1 MKEGEFDM
9 LSTKRAV
16 PWLFAALFLILTSL
30 PMCAV
35 TKADDEQTIR
45 NATAVLQAMLASKE
59 VPASLVAKAD
69 CVIVLPS
76 VKKFAVGVGGSGGR
90 GPMSCRSGEN
100 FSGKWSP
107 PAMYTIAGASAGLQ
121 IGGSATDYV
130 LLLMAPK
137 AVEAVVKGKS
147 KIGSDVTAAAGPSG
161 ATASTGT
168 ADVLT
173 YARSKGLFAG
183 VSLDGSTLDP
193 DSDANQRL
201 YEKATSVH
209 GIVRDNAVKP
219 TSAGQAFMT
228 ELDSKLAK

>member
-1 MKEGEFDM
+1 M
-9 LSTKRAV
+9 LNTKRAV
-16 PWLFAALFLILTSL
+16 PWLLAALFLILTTL
-30 PMCAV
+30 PVCGA

-45 NATAVLQAMLASKE
+45 NASAVLQAMIAGKE
-59 VPASLVAKAD
+59 VPTSVLAKAD
-69 CVIVLPS
+69 CIIVLPG

-100 FSGKWSP
+100 FTGKWSA

-121 IGGSATDYV
+121 IGGSSTDYV
-130 LLLMAPK
+130 LLLMARN

-161 ATASTGT
+161 STASTGT
-168 ADVLT
+168 GADVLT
-173 YARSKGLFAG
+173 YARAKGLFAG

-201 YEKATSVH
+201 YDKPTSVH
-209 GIVRDNAVKP
+209 AIVRDNEVKP
-219 TSAGQAFMT
+219 TSAGEALMT

>member
-1 MKEGEFDM
+1 M
-9 LSTKRAV
+9 SRTKKVMPCLLAT
-16 PWLFAALFLILTSL
+16 LFLILTTL
-30 PMCAV
+30 PLCGA

-45 NATAVLQAMLASKE
+45 NATAVLQAMLTSKE
-59 VPASLVAKAD
+59 VPSSVVSKAD
-69 CVIVLPS
+69 CILILPS

-90 GPMSCRSGEN
+90 GPMSCRSGNN
-100 FSGKWSP
+100 FTGKWSP
-107 PAMYTIAGASAGLQ
+107 PAMYTVAGASAGLQ

-137 AVEAVVKGKS
+137 AVEAIVKGKS

-161 ATASTGT
+161 SSAGTGS

-173 YARSKGLFAG
+173 YSRAKGLFAG

-201 YEKATSVH
+201 YDQPTTVH
-209 GIVRDNAVKP
+209 AIVRDSAVKP
-219 TSAGQAFMT
+219 TSAGQALMT
-228 ELDSKLAK
+228 ELDSKLMK

>member
-1 MKEGEFDM
+1 M
-9 LSTKRAV
+9 LHTKKVV
-16 PWLFAALFLILTSL
+16 PCLLAILFLILTTL
-30 PMCAV
+30 PLCGA

-45 NATAVLQAMLASKE
+45 NATAVLQAMLSSKE
-59 VPASLVAKAD
+59 VPSSVVAKAD
-69 CVIVLPS
+69 CILILPS

-90 GPMSCRSGEN
+90 GPMSCRSGNN
-100 FSGKWSP
+100 FTGKWSP
-107 PAMYTIAGASAGLQ
+107 PAMYTVAGASAGLQ

-137 AVEAVVKGKS
+137 AVEAIVKGKS

-161 ATASTGT
+161 AAASTGS

-173 YARSKGLFAG
+173 YSRAKGLFAG

-201 YEKATSVH
+201 YDQPTTVH
-209 GIVRDNAVKP
+209 AVVRDSAVKP
-219 TSAGQAFMT
+219 TSAGQALMT
-228 ELDSKLAK
+228 ELDSKLMK

>member
-1 MKEGEFDM
+1 M
-9 LSTKRAV
+9 SYTKKVV
-16 PWLFAALFLILTSL
+16 PCLLASLFLVLVSL
-30 PMCAV
+30 PMWGA
-35 TKADDEQTIR
+35 TKTDDEESIR
-45 NATAVLQAMLASKE
+45 NAANVLRAMLESKD
-59 VPASLVAKAD
+59 VPASVLSKAD

-90 GPMSCRSGEN
+90 GPMSCRSGAN
-100 FSGKWSP
+100 FNGKWSP
-107 PAMYTIAGASAGLQ
+107 PAMYSIAGASAGLQ
-121 IGGSATDYV
+121 IGGSSTDYV

-161 ATASTGT
+161 SSAMTGS

-173 YARSKGLFAG
+173 YSRAKGLFAG

-201 YEKATSVH
+201 YDQPTSVH
-209 GIVRDNAVKP
+209 AIVRDNGVKATP
-219 TSAGQAFMT
+219 AGQALMT
-228 ELDSKLAK
+228 LLDSKLAK

>member
-1 MKEGEFDM
+1 M

-16 PWLFAALFLILTSL
+16 PCLLAALFLILATL
-30 PMCAV
+30 PVCAA
-35 TKADDEQTIR
+35 TKADDEQSIR

-59 VPASLVAKAD
+59 VPASIVAKAD
-69 CVIVLPS
+69 CVIILPS

-90 GPMSCRSGEN
+90 GPMSCRSGN
-100 FSGKWSP
+100 SFGGKWSP
-107 PAMYTIAGASAGLQ
+107 PAMYSIAGASAGLQ
-121 IGGSATDYV
+121 IGGSSTDYV
-130 LLLMAPK
+130 LLLMAPS
-137 AVEAVVKGKS
+137 AVDAVVKGKS
-147 KIGSDVTAAAGPSG
+147 KIGSDVMAAAGPSG

-201 YEKATSVH
+201 YDKPTSVH
-209 GIVRDNAVKP
+209 GIVRDDAVKP
-219 TSAGQAFMT
+219 TAAGQALMT
-228 ELDSKLAK
+228 ELNSKLAK

>member
-1 MKEGEFDM
+1 MF
-9 LSTKRAV
+9 LVLATAPVWAATK
-16 PWLFAALFLILTSL
+16 T
-30 PMCAV
+30 
-35 TKADDEQTIR
+35 DDEETIR
-45 NATAVLQAMLASKE
+45 NATNVLRAMLESKD
-59 VPASLVAKAD
+59 VPGSILGKAD
-69 CVIVLPS
+69 CVIILPS

-100 FSGKWSP
+100 YGGKWSP

-121 IGGSATDYV
+121 IGGSSTDYV

-201 YEKATSVH
+201 YDKPTSVH
-209 GIVRDNAVKP
+209 GIVRDNAVQP
-219 TSAGQAFMT
+219 TAAGQGLMT
-228 ELDSKLAK
+228 LLDSKLAK

>member
-1 MKEGEFDM
+1 MKEGEVDM

-16 PWLFAALFLILTSL
+16 PLFAALFLILTTL
-30 PMCAV
+30 PVYGA
-35 TKADDEQTIR
+35 TKADDEQSIR
-45 NATAVLQAMLASKE
+45 NATAVLQAMLSSKE
-59 VPASLVAKAD
+59 VPASVLAKAD
-69 CVIVLPS
+69 CVLILPS

-90 GPMSCRSGEN
+90 GPMSCRSGDN
-100 FSGKWSP
+100 FKGKWSP
-107 PAMYTIAGASAGLQ
+107 PAMYSIAGASAGLQ
-121 IGGSATDYV
+121 IGGSSTDYV
-130 LLLMAPK
+130 LLLMAPN

-161 ATASTGT
+161 ATASTGS

-201 YEKATSVH
+201 YDKPTNVH

-219 TSAGQAFMT
+219 TSAGQSLMT
-228 ELDSKLAK
+228 ELDSKLSQ

>member
-1 MKEGEFDM
+1 MR
-9 LSTKRAV
+9 SARRAV
-16 PWLFAALFLILTSL
+16 PCLLAILFLILTTL
-30 PMCAV
+30 PLCGA
-35 TKADDEQTIR
+35 TKADDEQSIR

-59 VPASLVAKAD
+59 VPASVVAKAD
-69 CVIVLPS
+69 CVIILPS

-90 GPMSCRSGEN
+90 GPMSCRSGDN
-100 FSGKWSP
+100 FKGKWSP

-121 IGGSATDYV
+121 IGGSSTDYV
-130 LLLMAPK
+130 LLLMAPN

-161 ATASTGT
+161 ATASTST

-201 YEKATSVH
+201 YDKPTSVH

-219 TSAGQAFMT
+219 TSAGEALIT

>member
-1 MKEGEFDM
+1 MR
-9 LSTKRAV
+9 SARRAV
-16 PWLFAALFLILTSL
+16 PCLLAILFLILTTL
-30 PMCAV
+30 PLCGA
-35 TKADDEQTIR
+35 TKADDEQSIR

-59 VPASLVAKAD
+59 VPASVVAKAD
-69 CVIVLPS
+69 CVIILPS

-90 GPMSCRSGEN
+90 GPMSCRSGDN
-100 FSGKWSP
+100 FKGKWSP

-121 IGGSATDYV
+121 IGGSSTDYV
-130 LLLMAPK
+130 LLLMAPN

-161 ATASTGT
+161 ATASTST

-201 YEKATSVH
+201 YDKPTSVH

-219 TSAGQAFMT
+219 TSAGEALMT
-228 ELDSKLAK
+228 ELDSKLTK